1 MTDQFTADDRAA
13 MRAFLQRSEVR
24 LSSVHRAA
32 TALLSGAGVLVLLP
46 ALTRDALVTVA
57 RTLLRAERT
66 PTALLVLAG
75 LALVIAAIVA
85 VVWLL
90 LAELTRFY
98 FHSNHLGGAHG
109 VTFAPRFGLSSLR
122 LPDDELSAPSTA
134 LLGDARADA
143 DNIELVVPPN
153 DRARRRIDQQV
164 AAHAGRIDGANEQ
177 ERDLARAV
185 QLLRLVGAHDHALV
199 DEVARAEYGMARHTQ
214 RLQVIVLRYLK
225 ALLVVIVSLL
235 LVTALAAVVTPPSPA
250 GADATIWVVALLL
263 TWSPTAMVAVA
274 SPVRWLGALLRS
286 EGAARTGV
294 RYDPELT
301 RLERVIALLSTGV
314 TACAVAAGVALMAD
328 DGGLAAH
335 PTLAGVLGAGVVLQA
350 AALLWGRRIGGG
362 GGGRPE

>member
-1 MTDQFTADDRAA
+1 MTDQLTADDRAA

-66 PTALLVLAG
+66 PAALLVLAG

-122 LPDDELSAPSTA
+122 LPDDELSAPSAA

-250 GADATIWVVALLL
+250 GADVTVWVVALLL
-263 TWSPTAMVAVA
+263 AWSPTAMVAVA

-314 TACAVAAGVALMAD
+314 TACAVVAGVALMAD

-350 AALLWGRRIGGG
+350 TALLWGRRIGGG